1 MRCTIGGV
9 GGRGTFGELAV
20 RVAAAALLSFLHTVA
35 AQETNPTSQI
45 QATSGE
51 MDGLVRQVLADRIAA
66 NDIPSL
72 NIARGTKRITVLSDP
87 VRLPISKDALP
98 AIDGYDFRL
107 ITAEEAQAESDKT
120 KLFVYF
126 IAIERLQIQGDTAS
140 LWIGMDFTMP
150 SDSKLAKMCCCSRP
164 LDYRRADDRWVFVR
178 WDELYRCY

>member
-1 MRCTIGGV
+1 M
-9 GGRGTFGELAV
+9 GELAI
-20 RVAAAALLSFLHTVA
+20 RVAAAVLLSFVHTA
-35 AQETNPTSQI
+35 ATQDTNLGSQR
-45 QATSGE
+45 QATSSE
-51 MDGLVRQVLADRIAA
+51 IDGVVRQVLADRIAA

-72 NIARGTKRITVLSDP
+72 DTARGTRRIAVRSDP

-98 AIDGYDFRL
+98 AIEGYDFRL

-120 KLFVYF
+120 KRFVYF
-126 IAIERLQIQGDTAS
+126 IAIERLHIQGDTAS

-178 WDELYRCY
+178 WDEPYRCY